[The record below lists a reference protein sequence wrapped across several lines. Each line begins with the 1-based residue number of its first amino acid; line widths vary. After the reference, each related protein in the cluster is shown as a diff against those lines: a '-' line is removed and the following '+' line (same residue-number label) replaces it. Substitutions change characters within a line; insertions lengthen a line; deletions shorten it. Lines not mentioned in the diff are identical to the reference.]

1 MTTYAALL
9 NGTAEQIRQGAAP
22 LRTDHLLTADHAMA
36 AIADFHAVLDAI
48 ASHTR
53 RLIWPAQIQRVGLFT
68 HRAGLPPIERAAT
81 QLAAGI
87 EDLAG
92 TRRPHPSQLAAASS
106 PWQHAALKLR
116 AASDL
121 VSTHFDPNGA
131 ARTPD
136 GAATTSV
143 TLDAGLAD
151 LGRLTTAILA
161 AEEPLAL
168 RAHQAHLNPAIITKF
183 LPGLDHLADLARAIA
198 DDPAGS
204 DDAARTHLADLPQTW
219 TPIRTDDPVQELGDR
234 LRRVRHAVYRAA
246 TEPHEALATLRD
258 VTTIGIAIHAH
269 TAAFHGANP
278 TQGPEPAA
286 GAHGTGALILR
297 GRAWQALHRQVSHF
311 ITLTPPTASV
321 RDDLLALSQ
330 LLPRLAPLGS
340 PTNTA
345 RLADPRA
352 REIGAALNG
361 AIAIMA
367 DIADHGAAPFN
378 HLERTGGLHMR
389 ARDLPRDLVTD
400 DPALA
405 EAHLN
410 DAIVRAPARVTKA
423 VREGL
428 GLAAGHPITRVAATS
443 GSSRHTSALE
453 SELNA
458 LAITRDHG

>member
-9 NGTAEQIRQGAAP
+9 NGAAEHIRQGAAP

-53 RLIWPAQIQRVGLFT
+53 RLMWPAQIQRVGLFT
-68 HRAGLPPIERAAT
+68 HRAGLPSIERAAT
-81 QLAAGI
+81 KLAAGI

-92 TRRPHPSQLAAASS
+92 TRRPHPSQLTAASS
-106 PWQHAALKLR
+106 PWLQAALQLR

-121 VSTHFDPNGA
+121 VATHFDPTGA

-151 LGRLTTAILA
+151 LGRLTSTILA

-168 RAHQAHLNPAIITKF
+168 RAHQAHLNPEIITKF
-183 LPGLDHLADLARAIA
+183 LPGLEHLADLARAIA
-198 DDPAGS
+198 EDPAGS
-204 DDAARTHLADLPQTW
+204 DDAARTRLADLPQTW

-234 LRRVRHAVYRAA
+234 MRRVRDAVYRAA
-246 TEPHEALATLRD
+246 TEPHDALATLRD

-278 TQGPEPAA
+278 TQGPEPAP
-286 GAHGTGALILR
+286 GAHGTGALIRR
-297 GRAWQALHRQVSHF
+297 GRAWQALHRQLSHF
-311 ITLTPPTASV
+311 ITLTPPTSSV
-321 RDDLLALSQ
+321 RDDLLALGR
-330 LLPRLAPLGS
+330 LLPHLSPLDS
-340 PTNTA
+340 SANSA
-345 RLADPRA
+345 HLADPRA

-361 AIAIMA
+361 AIATMT
-367 DIADHGAAPFN
+367 DIADHGAAALN
-378 HLERTGGLHMR
+378 QLDRTGGLHMR
-389 ARDLPRDLVTD
+389 ARDLPRDLVAD

-405 EAHLN
+405 KAHLN
-410 DAIVRAPARVTKA
+410 DAIVRAPARFTEA
-423 VREGL
+423 IRRA
-428 GLAAGHPITRVAATS
+428 LAIAADHPVARMSATS
-443 GSSRHTSALE
+443 GPGARPTPAETSFA
-453 SELNA
+453 A
-458 LAITRDHG
+458 RTITRGER